1 MSRSDELNQSA
12 GAANDAAK
20 EICPWSALEPSGE
33 GLTVDNF
40 LTTMFSTVGNAL
52 RRTITQ
58 PYAEQFGVSVSEW
71 RLLSLVAHA
80 GELAFA
86 DLVVQSTSDKALV
99 SRTVRQLEQR
109 GLLEIRAEGSTPRK
123 KLTCVVTEAGAALH
137 AQAIPIARQ
146 RQAEMICVLSPEER
160 EGLYLALKKLGQHCL
175 APSPDG
181 RDGGPSSYI

>member
-1 MSRSDELNQSA
+1 MSQSDELNETL
-12 GAANDAAK
+12 GAATGAARVP
-20 EICPWSALEPSGE
+20 CPWTGLEPTGE

-80 GELAFA
+80 GQLPFAEL
-86 DLVVQSTSDKALV
+86 VIQSTSDKALV
-99 SRTVRQLEQR
+99 SRTVRLLEQR

-123 KLTCVVTEAGAALH
+123 KLTCLVTPAGAALH